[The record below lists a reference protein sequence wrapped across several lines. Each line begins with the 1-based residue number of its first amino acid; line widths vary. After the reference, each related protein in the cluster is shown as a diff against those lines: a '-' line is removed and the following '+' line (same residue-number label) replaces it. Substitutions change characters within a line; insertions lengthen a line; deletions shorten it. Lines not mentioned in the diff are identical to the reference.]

1 MKKPLLGVLV
11 SILTG
16 LSWAHAEYPVTLEN
30 RSDKEW
36 NFYIENNVNLFV
48 KLQDEAGK
56 PVVGERDGN
65 QVELRMFVPAMDNLR
80 EHHSRALKAKTQRP
94 PGVEVIEPMPHK
106 FILVPPKNRLVLE
119 FLGTHNQDSL
129 ALIHVVDDRGE
140 MADNEGLTYSVY
152 RQDGKSGYDFSIAL
166 ATPTTEMLFNRKAP
180 DWIQLTANTL
190 PAALILPE
198 HPLDVWTLPF
208 PK

>member
-1 MKKPLLGVLV
+1 MNKTMLGVFISL
-11 SILTG
+11 LTG
-16 LSWAHAEYPVTLEN
+16 LTWAHAEFPVTLEN
-30 RSDKEW
+30 TSEKQW
-36 NFYIENNVNLFV
+36 NIYIENNVNLFV

-65 QVELRMFVPAMDNLR
+65 QVELRMFVPAMDDLR
-80 EHHSRALKAKTQRP
+80 THHSRALKAKAQGA

-119 FLGTHNQDSL
+119 FLGTRNQDSI
-129 ALIHVVDDRGE
+129 ALIHVGDDRGE

-166 ATPTTEMLFNRKAP
+166 ATPKTVMLFNRKAP
-180 DWIQLTANTL
+180 DFIQLTAPTL
-190 PAALILPE
+190 PAELILPE